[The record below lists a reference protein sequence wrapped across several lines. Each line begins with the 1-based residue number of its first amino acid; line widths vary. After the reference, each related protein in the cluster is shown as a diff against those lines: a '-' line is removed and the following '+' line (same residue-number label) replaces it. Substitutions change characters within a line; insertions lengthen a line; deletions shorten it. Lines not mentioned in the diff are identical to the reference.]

1 MENPMFGGK
10 KQWFPVDF
18 PFNQSIDCHDFPKT
32 FGIITCFEH
41 SQVMWVLVF
50 VIQPFQITQPK
61 YIYNSRFMIY
71 NCSTNYRNFRYTY
84 LRKTL
89 GTVELL
95 LGLPLFIVWHK
106 FVVVHLLDLSF
117 DWVVRWTW
125 QTLVCKLN
133 VSYVLFKHG

>member
-1 MENPMFGGK
+1 MTVSSNWFLVKVSGKPYVWWLK

-71 NCSTNYRNFRYTY
+71 NCSTN
-84 LRKTL
+84 
-89 GTVELL
+89 LL
-95 LGLPLFIVWHK
+95 EISGIHI
-106 FVVVHLLDLSF
+106 
-117 DWVVRWTW
+117 
-125 QTLVCKLN
+125 
-133 VSYVLFKHG
+133 